1 MFGHCYFFCIF
12 NGTIYIY
19 TVYVFYYVIVY
30 RVMKRIAMDE
40 YGGLQTA
47 NCLV

>member
-1 MFGHCYFFCIF
+1 MHGI
-12 NGTIYIY
+12 NIYY
-19 TVYVFYYVIVY
+19 TVNVFYYVIVY

-47 NCLV
+47 NCLA